1 MCVRLFW
8 VESQLNAN
16 ATNSNC
22 INHVQSKLIISL
34 ITKLVRPSPVP
45 QSARAYT
52 DPHSWPQISS
62 GPDISDA

>member
-22 INHVQSKLIISL
+22 INHVQSELILLIIEL
-34 ITKLVRPSPVP
+34 IRPSPVA

-52 DPHSWPQISS
+52 DPHSWPQNSN